1 MICTNEWGISRM
13 SNWLARGIVLVLLIL
28 TCIPDLGFAF
38 NLNQEAVNGISRAH
52 GFILGQEYILSRIDK
67 EYPNL
72 TGQVELTRMHFNSSF
87 PDIESKTE
95 KLLKQA
101 FSNDYQKYS
110 LMIRTKIHETIGRQQ
125 LTKESALE
133 FIRLVKARAKGEIE
147 IPILEYL
154 LAINYAYSPVSEFQ
168 NGFLKSY
175 WTDGLGKSQGIKL
188 KIKLPRSW
196 ADKEG
201 ERPHIVQKWGSVNG
215 TGLEFI
221 MLQIYDV
228 QGYNPSMLE
237 IKDMLRSGEVKD
249 SIPNGAT
256 YVNSGYFTVENQPGY
271 WIHMTMPTERVGL
284 AVFQEVI
291 MYQIFF
297 RGKLIGIM
305 CQAGGP
311 AEDSERTS
319 KTFKLI
325 QPLCEQVVNS
335 IVLVQKY

>member
-1 MICTNEWGISRM
+1 MNEWGIFRM
-13 SNWLARGIVLVLLIL
+13 SNWLARRIVLGLFIL
-28 TCIPDLGFAF
+28 TCIPNLGFAF
-38 NLNQEAVNGISRAH
+38 NLNQEAANGIAKAH
-52 GFILGQEYILSRIDK
+52 GFILGQEFSLFRI
-67 EYPNL
+67 ELQYPNL
-72 TGQVELTRMHFNSSF
+72 IGQVELARAHFNSSF
-87 PDIESKTE
+87 PDVESKTE

-101 FSNDYQKYS
+101 LDDDYQKYI
-110 LMIRTKIHETIGRQQ
+110 LMIRTKLKETLGRQQ

-133 FIRLVKARAKGEIE
+133 FIHQVKARSKGEIE
-147 IPILEYL
+147 SPILEYL
-154 LAINYAYSPVSEFQ
+154 LAVNYASSPVSEFKA
-168 NGFLKSY
+168 GFLKHY
-175 WTDGLGKSQGIKL
+175 RTDSLGKSQGIKL
-188 KIKLPRSW
+188 KMKLPRSW

-221 MLQIYDV
+221 MLQIRDA
-228 QGYNPSMLE
+228 QGYNPSRLE
-237 IKDMLRSGEVKD
+237 IKDILRSGEVKD

-256 YVNSGYFTVENQPGY
+256 YVNSGYFTVENLPGY

-284 AVFQEVI
+284 TVFQEVI

-297 RGKLIGIM
+297 RGKVIGIM

-311 AEDSERTS
+311 EEDSERVS

-335 IVLVQKY
+335 IVLNQIY